1 MGDLEHDYDELWKI
15 IESQSPY
22 GVEHHDVET
31 YDLYHPDQY
40 HHSVQDHHPVHGHD
54 QYLRGV
60 LEAHRSTP
68 HHAEAHAHLH

>member
-31 YDLYHPDQY
+31 YDLYHPDQ
-40 HHSVQDHHPVHGHD
+40 
-54 QYLRGV
+54 
-60 LEAHRSTP
+60 
-68 HHAEAHAHLH
+68 